1 MVIKNL
7 NILIIGFGSIGNRH
21 AVNLLKLGIKNI
33 SVFRTFKNK
42 TKYRNIDKIKT
53 FVNFNDAINYKKYH
67 LAIIAIPT
75 SEHIKY
81 AIRLAKKKIN
91 GVYCNNLKYFAYYF

>member
-67 LAIIAIPT
+67 
-75 SEHIKY
+75 IKCT
-81 AIRLAKKKIN
+81 K
-91 GVYCNNLKYFAYYF
+91 F